1 MKSFIK
7 NLSKIIFTN
16 FLIVI
21 FFIILIELFFG
32 YWFDKYNFGP
42 YMREHR
48 MKNQP
53 TTFKYKDKIY
63 TYNYK
68 RNYYGFRGDDVN
80 PSDIDAIIM
89 GGSDIDERYK
99 PDEFTITG
107 YLNKLL
113 KENNYDLKILNAGIE
128 AQSTVGIIYNF
139 NHWFPKLENFSPK
152 LILLYIGL
160 SDTGVPEN
168 FDVSKSGR
176 EGHIIN
182 PDKIEVFFDNIK
194 SRSLLYDSLRIFKF
208 KYLPRRNFVKYDG
221 DVDPN
226 REKDFSYME
235 YESALQRYDLNKLQK
250 KYEVKIKNFLS
261 RVDTLYK
268 KSKKINANPIFI
280 TSVRSQGN
288 TEINFIF
295 NHSLILHCKNKNY
308 NCINIAKKLK
318 GKYNYWR
325 DGTHTTREGS
335 EVIANLIFED
345 LEKYIK

>member
-7 NLSKIIFTN
+7 NLSKIVFTN

-32 YWFDKYNFGP
+32 YWFEKYNFGP

-53 TTFKYKDKIY
+53 TTFKYEGKIY

-68 RNYYGFRGDDVN
+68 RNYYGFRGEDVD
-80 PSDIDAIIM
+80 PSNINAVIM

-99 PDEFTITG
+99 PDEFTITE

-113 KENNYDLKILNAGIE
+113 KENYYDLKILNAGIE
-128 AQSTVGIIYNF
+128 GQSTVGLIYNF
-139 NHWFPKLENFSPK
+139 NHWFSKLENFSPK

-160 SDTGVPEN
+160 SDAGIPEN
-168 FDVSKSGR
+168 FDVAKSGGD
-176 EGHIIN
+176 GHIKN
-182 PDKIEVFFDNIK
+182 PEKIEVFFDNIK

-208 KYLPRRNFVKYDG
+208 KYLPRKNFVKYDG
-221 DVDPN
+221 DIDPN
-226 REKDFSYME
+226 REKDFSYIK
-235 YESALQRYDLNKLQK
+235 YETALQKYDLNSLQE
-250 KYEVKIKNFLS
+250 KYGLKIKNFLS

-268 KSKKINANPIFI
+268 KAKKLNANPVFI

-295 NHSLILHCKNKNY
+295 NYSLILHCKNKNY
-308 NCINIAKKLK
+308 NCINIAKKLN

>member
-7 NLSKIIFTN
+7 NLSKIVFTN

-53 TTFKYKDKIY
+53 TTFKYEGKIY

-68 RNYYGFRGDDVN
+68 RNYYGFRGEDVD
-80 PSDIDAIIM
+80 PSNINAVIM

-99 PDEFTITG
+99 PDEFTITE

-139 NHWFPKLENFSPK
+139 NHWFTKLENFSPK

-160 SDTGVPEN
+160 SDTGIPEN
-168 FDVSKSGR
+168 FDLSKSGR
-176 EGHIIN
+176 EGHIKN

-208 KYLPRRNFVKYDG
+208 KYLPRKNFVKYDG
-221 DVDPN
+221 DIDPN
-226 REKDFSYME
+226 REKDFSYIE
-235 YESALQRYDLNKLQK
+235 YETALQSYDLNKIQK
-250 KYEVKIKNFLS
+250 KYEIVIKNFLS
-261 RVDTLYK
+261 RVDVLYE
-268 KSKKINANPIFI
+268 KSKKIKAKPIFI

-308 NCINIAKKLK
+308 NCINVAKKLK

-335 EVIANLIFED
+335 KVIANLIFED
-345 LEKYIK
+345 LENFLK

>member
-7 NLSKIIFTN
+7 NLSKIVFTN

-53 TTFKYKDKIY
+53 TTFKYEGKIY

-68 RNYYGFRGDDVN
+68 RNYYGFRGEDVD
-80 PSDIDAIIM
+80 PSNINAVIM

-99 PDEFTITG
+99 PDEFTITE

-128 AQSTVGIIYNF
+128 GQSTVGIIYNF
-139 NHWFPKLENFSPK
+139 NNWFSKLENFSPK
-152 LILLYIGL
+152 FILLYIGL
-160 SDTGVPEN
+160 SDTGIPEN
-168 FDVSKSGR
+168 FDLSKSGGD
-176 EGHIIN
+176 GHIKN

-208 KYLPRRNFVKYDG
+208 KYLPRKNFVRYEVDTQPDFKNNFNYITYD
-221 DVDPN
+221 
-226 REKDFSYME
+226 Y
-235 YESALQRYDLNKLQK
+235 ALQNYDFNSLQK
-250 KYEVKIKNFLS
+250 EYGVKIKTYLS
-261 RVDTLYK
+261 RVDTLYE

-280 TSVRSQGN
+280 TSIKSHVNSKS
-288 TEINFIF
+288 IF
-295 NHSLILHCKNKNY
+295 VFNYALIKHCEKKKY
-308 NCINIAKKLK
+308 DCINIAEKFESKI
-318 GKYNYWR
+318 NYWR
-325 DGTHTTREGS
+325 NKNLTSIKGS
-335 EVIANLIFED
+335 EAIANLIFED
-345 LEKYIK
+345 LENFLK

>member
-7 NLSKIIFTN
+7 NLSKIVFTN

-32 YWFDKYNFGP
+32 YWFEKYNFGP

-53 TTFKYKDKIY
+53 TTFKYEGKTY

-68 RNYYGFRGDDVN
+68 RNYYGFRGEDVE
-80 PSDIDAIIM
+80 PSNIDAVIM

-128 AQSTVGIIYNF
+128 GQSTVGLVYNF
-139 NHWFPKLENFSPK
+139 NHWFSKLENFSPK

-160 SDTGVPEN
+160 SDAGIPEN
-168 FDVSKSGR
+168 FDVAKSGGD
-176 EGHIIN
+176 GHIKN
-182 PDKIEVFFDNIK
+182 PEKIEVFFDNIK

-208 KYLPRRNFVKYDG
+208 KYLPRKNFVNYDG
-221 DVDPN
+221 DIDPN
-226 REKDFSYME
+226 REKDFSYIK
-235 YESALQRYDLNKLQK
+235 YETALQKYDLNLLQE
-250 KYEVKIKNFLS
+250 KYGLKIKNFLS

-268 KSKKINANPIFI
+268 KAKKLNANPVFI

-295 NHSLILHCKNKNY
+295 NYSLILHCKNKNY
-308 NCINIAKKLK
+308 NCINIAKKLE

-335 EVIANLIFED
+335 KVIANLIFED
-345 LEKYIK
+345 LENFLK

>member
-7 NLSKIIFTN
+7 NLSKIVFTN

-32 YWFDKYNFGP
+32 YWFEKYNFGP

-53 TTFKYKDKIY
+53 TTFKYEGKIY

-68 RNYYGFRGDDVN
+68 RNYYGFRGEDVEPAN
-80 PSDIDAIIM
+80 INAVIM

-99 PDEFTITG
+99 PDEFTITE

-128 AQSTVGIIYNF
+128 GQSTVGLVYNF
-139 NHWFPKLENFSPK
+139 NHWFSKLENFSPK

-160 SDTGVPEN
+160 SDAGVPEN
-168 FDVSKSGR
+168 FDVSKSGGD
-176 EGHIIN
+176 GHVKN
-182 PDKIEVFFDNIK
+182 PEKIEVFLDNIK
-194 SRSLLYDSLRIFKF
+194 SRSLIFDSLRIFKF
-208 KYLPRRNFVKYDG
+208 KYLPRKNFVKYDG
-221 DVDPN
+221 DIDPN
-226 REKDFSYME
+226 REKDFSYIK
-235 YESALQRYDLNKLQK
+235 YETALQKYDLNSLQE
-250 KYEVKIKNFLS
+250 KYGLKIKNFLS
-261 RVDTLYK
+261 RVDTLYE
-268 KSKKINANPIFI
+268 KSKKLNANPVFI

-295 NHSLILHCKNKNY
+295 THSLILHCKNKNY
-308 NCINIAKKLK
+308 NCINVAKKLK

-335 EVIANLIFED
+335 KVIANLIFED
-345 LEKYIK
+345 LENFLK